1 LCDYHDDIYIS
12 TVYTIKG
19 SEIGLDMLYISLM
32 IVCFFVLMVI
42 RVPIPFA
49 LLASTLV
56 YYFGVDLPLNIVV
69 VRLLRSF
76 DSFILLAI
84 PFFIL
89 AGRIMSE
96 AGISDRLIRVADLIV
111 GRVKGNLAYVNIVVS
126 MFFGGITGTAISDTT
141 AIGSIMI
148 PSMVKKGYSRRFSAA
163 VTAAS
168 STMGPIIPPSLMF
181 IIYGSIA
188 QVSIRDL
195 FLAGAIPGLMVGLSQ
210 MAVVKIHSIKYDLP
224 RREEVIS
231 PAEAFRIVRDAALA
245 MLLPII
251 ILGGIL
257 FGIVSPTEA
266 AVVAAFYAG
275 FIAMFVYRTLTFKRL
290 LVVIRESAVETGSVS
305 IIIAAAALFGWALSN
320 EQAPQLFAEFLMDS
334 SASKWQIL
342 LMINLMLFGL
352 GMFMDSIP
360 AIMIVTPV
368 LLPLFQMLGIDP
380 LHAGL
385 FMSINLI
392 TGLATPPVGCCLFAA
407 SIISESPMERISKA
421 IIPFL
426 LANIF
431 VVLLVTYI
439 PQITLFIPSLFK

>member
-1 LCDYHDDIYIS
+1 MIYI
-12 TVYTIKG
+12 I
-19 SEIGLDMLYISLM
+19 LM
-32 IVCFFVLMVI
+32 IICFLLLMAI
-42 RVPIPFA
+42 RIPIPFA
-49 LLASTLV
+49 LIASTLV
-56 YYFGVDLPLNIVV
+56 YFIGSGLPLDIVI

-89 AGRIMSE
+89 AGKIMSE
-96 AGISDRLIRVADLIV
+96 AQISDRLIRLADLMV

-141 AIGSIMI
+141 AIGSVMI
-148 PSMVKKGYSRRFSAA
+148 PSMAKKGYSKSFSAA

-188 QVSIRDL
+188 QVSIRDM
-195 FLAGAIPGLMVGLSQ
+195 FLAGAVPGVMVGLSQ
-210 MAVVKIHSIKYDLP
+210 MGVVKLYGAKHDLP
-224 RREEVIS
+224 RREEKIG
-231 PAEAFRIVRDAALA
+231 AKEGIKIIYDALLA
-245 MLLPII
+245 ILLPVI

-257 FGIVSPTEA
+257 LGIVSPTEA
-266 AVVAAFYAG
+266 AVIATFYAI
-275 FIAMFVYRTLTFKRL
+275 FIALFIYRTLSFKRL
-290 LVVIRESAVETGSVS
+290 LVIIKDSAVETGSVS

-320 EQAPQLFAEFLMDS
+320 EQLPMMFADMLMDNV
-334 SASKWQIL
+334 SAKWQIL
-342 LMINLMLFGL
+342 LLINIMLFCL

-368 LLPLFQMLGIDP
+368 FLPLYTMLNIDP

-392 TGLATPPVGCCLFAA
+392 TGLAPPPVGCCLFAA
-407 SIISESPMERISKA
+407 SIISEEPIERISKA
-421 IIPFL
+421 ILPFIV
-426 LANIF
+426 ANII

-439 PQITLFIPSLFK
+439 PEITLFVPRFFN

>member
-1 LCDYHDDIYIS
+1 MTYVI
-12 TVYTIKG
+12 
-19 SEIGLDMLYISLM
+19 LM
-32 IVCFFVLMVI
+32 IACFILLMAI
-42 RVPIPFA
+42 RIPIPFA
-49 LLASTLV
+49 LLISTLV
-56 YYFGVDLPLNIVV
+56 YYLGADLPLNIVI

-84 PFFIL
+84 PFFVL

-96 AGISDRLIRVADLIV
+96 AGISDRLVKVADLLV
-111 GRVKGNLAYVNIVVS
+111 GRVKGSLAYVNIVVS

-141 AIGSIMI
+141 AIGSILI
-148 PSMVKKGYSRRFSAA
+148 PSMVKKGYTKRFSAA

-195 FLAGAIPGLMVGLSQ
+195 FLAGAIPGIMVGLAQ
-210 MAVVKIHSIKYDLP
+210 MTVVKIMAKKQNFP
-224 RREEVIS
+224 RREEKIEVTEGIK
-231 PAEAFRIVRDAALA
+231 IIRDAILALF
-245 MLLPII
+245 LPII

-257 FGIVSPTEA
+257 LGVVSPTEA
-266 AVVAAFYAG
+266 AVVATFYAAI
-275 FIAMFVYRTLTFKRL
+275 IAIFVYRTLTVKRL
-290 LVVIRESAVETGSVS
+290 LVVIKDSAVETGSVS

-320 EQAPQLFAEFLMDS
+320 EQVPQQFANLLVEHIS
-334 SASKWQIL
+334 YKWQIL
-342 LMINLMLFGL
+342 FLINVMLFSM

-368 LLPLFQMLGIDP
+368 FMPLFNKLGIDP
-380 LHAGL
+380 LQAGL

-407 SIISESPMERISKA
+407 SIISEESMERISKA
-421 IIPFL
+421 VLPFL
-426 LANIF
+426 AANVV

>member
-1 LCDYHDDIYIS
+1 
-12 TVYTIKG
+12 
-19 SEIGLDMLYISLM
+19 MLYISLM
-32 IVCFFVLMVI
+32 VICFFALMAI

-56 YYFGVDLPLNIVV
+56 YYFGAELPLNIVV

-76 DSFILLAI
+76 DSFVLLAI

-96 AGISDRLIRVADLIV
+96 AGISDRLIRVADLMV

-141 AIGSIMI
+141 AIGSILI

-188 QVSIRDL
+188 QVSIRDM
-195 FLAGAIPGLMVGLSQ
+195 FLAGAIPGIMVGLAQ
-210 MAVVKIHSIKYDLP
+210 MGVVKYYAIKEDLP
-224 RREEVIS
+224 RRETTISSKESFVI
-231 PAEAFRIVRDAALA
+231 IRDAALA

-257 FGIVSPTEA
+257 FGVVSPTEA

-275 FIAMFVYRTLTFKRL
+275 IIAMFVYRTLTVRRL
-290 LVVIRESAVETGSVS
+290 LGIIKESAVETGSVS

-320 EQAPQLFAEFLMDS
+320 EQAPQILAEMLMES

-342 LMINLMLFGL
+342 LMINMLLFGL

-368 LLPLFQMLGIDP
+368 LLPLFTILGIDP

-385 FMSINLI
+385 FMSVNLI

-407 SIISESPMERISKA
+407 SVISESPMERISRA
-421 IIPFL
+421 ILPFL
-426 LANIF
+426 FANVL

-439 PQITLFIPSLFK
+439 PAITLFVPALFK

>member
-1 LCDYHDDIYIS
+1 MTYI
-12 TVYTIKG
+12 I
-19 SEIGLDMLYISLM
+19 LM
-32 IVCFFVLMVI
+32 IICFVILMAI

-49 LLASTLV
+49 LLISTFV
-56 YYFGVDLPLNIVV
+56 YYIGLDLPMNIII

-84 PFFIL
+84 PFFVL
-89 AGRIMSE
+89 AGRIMSDG
-96 AGISDRLIRVADLIV
+96 GISDRLVKLSDLIV
-111 GRVKGNLAYVNIVVS
+111 GRVKGSLAYVNIVVS

-141 AIGSIMI
+141 AIGSILI
-148 PSMVKKGYSRRFSAA
+148 PSMAKKGYSKSFSGA

-195 FLAGAIPGLMVGLSQ
+195 FLAGAIPGIMVGLAQ
-210 MAVVKIHSIKYDLP
+210 MTVVRIMARKHDFPK
-224 RREEVIS
+224 REEKIEFK
-231 PAEAFRIVRDAALA
+231 AATRIVSNAILA
-245 MLLPII
+245 ILLPII

-257 FGIVSPTEA
+257 LGVVSPTEA
-266 AVVAAFYAG
+266 AVVATFYAA
-275 FIAMFVYRTLTFKRL
+275 FIALLVYRSLTLKKMVA
-290 LVVIRESAVETGSVS
+290 VVKDSAVETGSVS

-320 EQAPQLFAEFLMDS
+320 EQVPQQFAQFLM
-334 SASKWQIL
+334 AHIQSKWQIL
-342 LMINLMLFGL
+342 LLINIMLFAL

-368 LLPLFQMLGIDP
+368 FMPLFKMLHVDP
-380 LHAGL
+380 LQAGL
-385 FMSINLI
+385 FMSVNLI

-407 SIISESPMERISKA
+407 SIISGESMEKISRA
-421 IIPFL
+421 VLPFL
-426 LANIF
+426 AANVV

-439 PQITLFIPSLFK
+439 PQITLFVPSLFK

>member
-1 LCDYHDDIYIS
+1 
-12 TVYTIKG
+12 
-19 SEIGLDMLYISLM
+19 MLYVVLM
-32 IVCFFVLMVI
+32 IFCFVLLMAI

-49 LLASTLV
+49 LLISTLV
-56 YYFGVDLPLNIVV
+56 YYIGSDLALNIVI

-84 PFFIL
+84 PFFVL

-96 AGISDRLIRVADLIV
+96 AGISDRLVRLSDLIV
-111 GRVKGNLAYVNIVVS
+111 GRVKGSLAYVNIVVS

-141 AIGSIMI
+141 AIGSILI
-148 PSMVKKGYSRRFSAA
+148 PSMVKKGYSKSFSGA

-195 FLAGAIPGLMVGLSQ
+195 FLAGAIPGVMVGLAQ
-210 MAVVKIHSIKYDLP
+210 MTVVKLMAKKHDFPK
-224 RREEVIS
+224 REEKI
-231 PAEAFRIVRDAALA
+231 PPREGARIVFDASLA
-245 MLLPII
+245 VLLPVI

-257 FGIVSPTEA
+257 LGVVSPTEA
-266 AVVAAFYAG
+266 AVVATFYAA
-275 FIAMFVYRTLTFKRL
+275 FIALFVYRTLSFKRL
-290 LVVIRESAVETGSVS
+290 MVVIKDSAVETGSVS

-320 EQAPQLFAEFLMDS
+320 EQVPQQFATLLVENIS
-334 SASKWQIL
+334 SKWLIL
-342 LMINLMLFGL
+342 LLINVMLFSL

-368 LLPLFQMLGIDP
+368 FMPLFRMLEIDP
-380 LHAGL
+380 LQAGL
-385 FMSINLI
+385 FMSVNLI

-407 SIISESPMERISKA
+407 SVISGASMEKVSRA
-421 IIPFL
+421 VMPFL
-426 LANIF
+426 VANVV
-431 VVLLVTYI
+431 VVLLVTYV
-439 PQITLFIPSLFK
+439 PKITLFVPSLFR

>member
-1 LCDYHDDIYIS
+1 MTYI
-12 TVYTIKG
+12 V
-19 SEIGLDMLYISLM
+19 LM
-32 IVCFFVLMVI
+32 IICFVVLMAI

-49 LLASTLV
+49 LLISTFV
-56 YYFGVDLPLNIVV
+56 YYIGLDLPMNIII

-84 PFFIL
+84 PFFVL
-89 AGRIMSE
+89 AGRIMSD
-96 AGISDRLIRVADLIV
+96 AGISDRLVKLSDLMV
-111 GRVKGNLAYVNIVVS
+111 GRVKGSLAYVNIVVS

-141 AIGSIMI
+141 AIGSILI
-148 PSMVKKGYSRRFSAA
+148 PSMVKKGYSKSFSGA

-195 FLAGAIPGLMVGLSQ
+195 FLAGAIPGIMVGLAQ
-210 MAVVKIHSIKYDLP
+210 MAVVKIMSRKHNFPK
-224 RREEVIS
+224 REEKIEFK
-231 PAEAFRIVRDAALA
+231 AATRIVSDALLA
-245 MLLPII
+245 ILLPII

-257 FGIVSPTEA
+257 LGIVSPTEA
-266 AVVAAFYAG
+266 AVVATFYAA
-275 FIAMFVYRTLTFKRL
+275 FIALLVYRSLTPKKMAT
-290 LVVIRESAVETGSVS
+290 VIRESAVETGSVS

-320 EQAPQLFAEFLMDS
+320 EQVPQHFAEFLMTHIS
-334 SASKWQIL
+334 SKWQIL
-342 LMINLMLFGL
+342 LLINIMLFML

-368 LLPLFQMLGIDP
+368 FLPLFKMLHVDP
-380 LHAGL
+380 LQAGL
-385 FMSINLI
+385 FMSVNLI

-407 SIISESPMERISKA
+407 SIISGESIEKISRA
-421 IIPFL
+421 VLPFL
-426 LANIF
+426 AANVV

-439 PQITLFIPSLFK
+439 PQITLFVPSLFK

>member
-1 LCDYHDDIYIS
+1 
-12 TVYTIKG
+12 
-19 SEIGLDMLYISLM
+19 MLYIVLM
-32 IVCFFVLMVI
+32 IVCFFILMAI

-56 YYFGVDLPLNIVV
+56 YYFGMDIPIDIVI

-89 AGRIMSE
+89 AGRVMSE
-96 AGISDRLIRVADLIV
+96 AGISDRLVKLSDLIV

-141 AIGSIMI
+141 AIGSILI
-148 PSMVKKGYSRRFSAA
+148 PAMKKEGYTRHFSAA

-188 QVSIRDL
+188 QVSIRDM
-195 FLAGAIPGLMVGLSQ
+195 FLAGAIPGVMVGLLQ
-210 MAVVKIHSIKYDLP
+210 IVVVKLYSVKYNLP
-224 RREEVIS
+224 SRKEKIGINQAVKIGK
-231 PAEAFRIVRDAALA
+231 EASLAL
-245 MLLPII
+245 LLPVI

-257 FGIVSPTEA
+257 LGVVSPTEA
-266 AVVAAFYAG
+266 AVVAAFYAL
-275 FIAMFVYRTLTFKRL
+275 FIAVCVYRTLSFKKL
-290 LVVIRESAVETGSVS
+290 LVVIKDSAVETGSVS

-320 EQAPQLFAEFLMDS
+320 EQAPQKFADLLV
-334 SASKWQIL
+334 AHITSKWQIL
-342 LMINLMLFGL
+342 LLINCMLFAL

-368 LLPLFQMLGIDP
+368 FMPLFNTLNIDP
-380 LHAGL
+380 LQAGL
-385 FMSINLI
+385 FMSVNLI

-407 SIISESPMERISKA
+407 SIISGASMERISVA
-421 IIPFL
+421 ILPFL
-426 LANIF
+426 AANVV

-439 PQITLFIPSLFK
+439 PTITLLIPSLIK